1 MTLVRLAAIGALALG
16 VACARRPEPGL
27 PPAPGQGV
35 APIGAPAPR
44 LTWQLKTREHVDL
57 WLHGYA
63 LLNSDSALVPLF
75 RREWRD
81 ESTVLKNQREVIT
94 ALDTALQTLR
104 FGLKRNPALAQG
116 QFVAQ
121 QFASLP
127 ELQAGIAALLSSDG
141 DPRRA
146 GDRRA
151 LVAGLAQVFATPADR
166 AWLRLFAQGLQ
177 DEYDRWFHQWWVE
190 QQRVR
195 APVIQA
201 ANSLWLGGV
210 RDQIA
215 PYLKEARIL
224 DGEAILSLPLGG
236 EGRLMALSPNRVSAA
251 VTFPAEPSRAVEVVY
266 GLVHEVVG
274 VLAGQVVADNTT
286 PAEKRVGAADRL
298 TAVAA
303 VRAGALL
310 LKLKAP
316 ALQRGYEAWY
326 LQLAG
331 AKPGVPF
338 DQAFPLPSA
347 IETALGRQL
356 ELLLGGI

>member
-1 MTLVRLAAIGALALG
+1 MTGLRRALLCAAWLVA
-16 VACARRPEPGL
+16 ACARAPEPGP
-27 PPAPGQGV
+27 PPAPGRGV
-35 APIGAPAPR
+35 APVGAPAPR

-63 LLNSDSALVPLF
+63 LLQSDSALVPLF
-75 RREWRD
+75 RAGWRD
-81 ESTVLKNQREVIT
+81 ETTVLKNQRDVIS
-94 ALDTALQTLR
+94 ALDTAMQTLR
-104 FGLKRNPALAQG
+104 FGLKRNPGLAQG

-121 QFASLP
+121 QFASLA

-151 LVAGLAQVFATPADR
+151 VVAVLAQIFATPADR

-190 QQRVR
+190 QQRLR
-195 APVIQA
+195 APVIHA
-201 ANSLWLGGV
+201 ANALWLGGV

-215 PYLKEARIL
+215 PYLKEARLL
-224 DGEAILSLPLGG
+224 DGEAILALPLGG
-236 EGRLMALSPNRVSAA
+236 EGRLIALGPNRVSAA
-251 VTFPAEPSRAVEVVY
+251 VTFPADPARAAEVVY
-266 GLVHEVVG
+266 ALIHEQVG

-286 PAEKRVGAADRL
+286 PAEKRVGTAERL

-326 LQLAG
+326 LQVTGAPAG
-331 AKPGVPF
+331 S
-338 DQAFPLPSA
+338 AFERTFALPPA
-347 IETALGRQL
+347 IETALARQL
-356 ELLLGGI
+356 DLLLGGI